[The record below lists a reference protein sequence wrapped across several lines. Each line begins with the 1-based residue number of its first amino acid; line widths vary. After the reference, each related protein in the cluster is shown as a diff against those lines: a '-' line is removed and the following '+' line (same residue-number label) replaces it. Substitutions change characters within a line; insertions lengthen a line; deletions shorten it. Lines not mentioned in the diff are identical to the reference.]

1 MPTSHTVSNTFKM
14 PIVDG
19 LTSTKMIR
27 SFEKTHSSHKL
38 SRRAVFNGRVP
49 IIAVSASLV
58 ERERQTYIDAGFD
71 AWILKPI
78 SFVRLET
85 LLEGIVNFKV
95 REECL
100 YTPGKWEAGGWFN
113 KPLSPQKAKE
123 QSTTQPDAGKIPPS
137 APSNELKEAA
147 AHPEDPFVGDENPGT
162 IPNEQ
167 KRLFEVQKKGAQ
179 KEALDGRA
187 GDLRED
193 EIIPPK
199 SLSAPQLGQKG
210 FPPSNLDDGEGGSGS
225 DTTVTPS
232 VSITGV
238 PTVSTPDAV

>member
-1 MPTSHTVSNTFKM
+1 M

-27 SFEKTHSSHKL
+27 SFERTNSSHKL
-38 SRRAVFNGRVP
+38 SKRAAGNGRVP

-85 LLEGIVNFKV
+85 LLEGIVNYKV

-113 KPLSPQKAKE
+113 RPLSTKKAKE
-123 QSTTQPDAGKIPPS
+123 QPTTQPDSDKIPAS
-137 APSNELKEAA
+137 APSKELREAA
-147 AHPEDPFVGDENPGT
+147 AHPDDPFGGDGAPGT
-162 IPNEQ
+162 VPNEQ
-167 KRLFEVQKKGAQ
+167 KRLFEVQEKGKQ
-179 KEALDGRA
+179 QEAPDGRV
-187 GDLRED
+187 GDLQDED
-193 EIIPPK
+193 KITPK
-199 SLSAPQLGQKG
+199 SLSAPQLGRKG
-210 FPPSNLDDGEGGSGS
+210 FPPVKDDGDAGSGS
-225 DTTVTPS
+225 DSTVTPG

-238 PTVSTPDAV
+238 PAVSTPDAV

>member
-1 MPTSHTVSNTFKM
+1 MLKM

-27 SFEKTHSSHKL
+27 SFEKINPSHQL
-38 SRRAVFNGRVP
+38 SKRASLNGRVP

-85 LLEGIVNFKV
+85 LVEGMVNSKV
-95 REECL
+95 RDECL
-100 YTPGKWEAGGWFN
+100 YTPGRWEAGGWFN
-113 KPLSPQKAKE
+113 KPLLPQKAQEK
-123 QSTTQPDAGKIPPS
+123 STTKSDGDKIPAS
-137 APSNELKEAA
+137 ATSQETQEAV
-147 AHPEDPFVGDENPGT
+147 AHLDDPFGGDDASGT
-162 IPNEQ
+162 ILNEQ
-167 KRLFEVQKKGAQ
+167 KRLFDVQENGKQKAGTDGQAEVLQ
-179 KEALDGRA
+179 
-187 GDLRED
+187 D
-193 EIIPPK
+193 ENAIAPK
-199 SLSAPQLGQKG
+199 SFSAPQLGRKG
-210 FPPSNLDDGEGGSGS
+210 FPPAALQDGDKGGGSGS
-225 DTTVTPS
+225 DTTITPS